1 MLNLRLAL
9 RNVARHRRR
18 SAMAIG
24 AVAFGTA
31 AMLLASGFIEW
42 IFHNFREYSIHSQL
56 GHIQISRQV
65 DERRAA
71 ASNLH
76 SSIVPADSPAVA
88 AVARDPNVE
97 LVAPRLS
104 FNGFISAGDA
114 TLSFIGEGVDPDKER
129 ELSVSITTAA
139 GQPLD
144 AGEPSG
150 IVLGEGLAANIG
162 VKPGDNVVLLVAPQS
177 GSVSGVDA
185 HVRGTFFSVTKAYDD
200 SALRVPLPLAER
212 LLHVRGAQ
220 RWLVLLRNTD
230 ETPSVLASLR
240 AGLRGQD
247 IALTPWWELADF
259 YNKTVT
265 LFSRQLDVIKVVIAI
280 IVVLSISNTMMMNVL
295 ERTRE
300 IGTSMALGTPR
311 RKLLGQYLAEGLFLG
326 LLGGFVGLLLGSGL
340 AGVLTAIGI
349 PMPPPP
355 GMRHG
360 FTGGILLEPVL
371 ALEALALA
379 VAATLAASIYPA
391 HKASRMA
398 IVDALRH
405 NR

>member
-1 MLNLRLAL
+1 MLTLRLAL
-9 RNVARHRRR
+9 RNVVRHRRR

-42 IFHNFREYSIHSQL
+42 IFQNFREYSIHSQL
-56 GHIQISRQV
+56 GHIQISRDV
-65 DERRAA
+65 DERGGS
-71 ASNLH
+71 SNLQARV
-76 SSIVPADSPAVA
+76 VPMDSPAVA
-88 AVARDPNVE
+88 TAARDPSVE

-129 ELSVSITTAA
+129 KLSVSVTTSA

-144 AGEPSG
+144 AGDPSG
-150 IVLGEGLAANIG
+150 IMLGEGLAANLG

-177 GSVSGVDA
+177 GSVNGVDA

-200 SALRVPLPLAER
+200 SALRVPLPLAEH
-212 LLHVRGAQ
+212 LLRVRGAQ

-230 ETPSVLASLR
+230 ETRSVLESLR
-240 AGLRGQD
+240 TGLRGRD
-247 IALTPWWELADF
+247 IRLTPWWELADF
-259 YNKTVT
+259 YNKTVN
-265 LFSRQLDVIKVVIAI
+265 LFSKQLDVIKAVIAI

-311 RKLLGQYLAEGLFLG
+311 LKLLGQYLAEGLFLG
-326 LLGGFVGLLLGSGL
+326 LLGGAAGLLLGAGL
-340 AGVLTAIGI
+340 AALLTAIGI

-360 FTGGILLEPVL
+360 FTGGILVEPML
-371 ALEALALA
+371 MLQALALA
-379 VAATLAASIYPA
+379 VAATLVASIYPA